1 MNKLSDAE
9 LQKLFVSAQEK
20 KRDAEG
26 EMDEDIKKKHH
37 VK

>member
-1 MNKLSDAE
+1 MSDAE
-9 LQKLFVSAQEK
+9 LQELFVSAQRK
-20 KRDAEG
+20 KREAEG